1 MVSKNQLDDP
11 YFNPLLHPKTIQ
23 FIKEKRLLSEQQPT
37 NKQRNDI
44 LKAFGIAR
52 NDNGLQ
58 LIKTLKRPSQVK

>member
-11 YFNPLLHPKTIQ
+11 YFNSLLYPKTIQ

-44 LKAFGIAR
+44 LKTFGISR